1 MPQLEQTSV
10 FASLIFWSFVSFG
23 LLFFLLKKYAFPPL
37 LEILE
42 EREKKIRGDIQG
54 AENLKLEAQTIK
66 QSLERELG
74 AAHERAATIIQMATD
89 ESKRIQEKTIQETQ
103 ARMKQLQKDAEQEI
117 QASRNKLFGEIR
129 GYTAALTISST
140 EKILRKVIGE
150 GDRKR
155 LADEAIEETMREISR
170 SKSA

>member
-23 LLFFLLKKYAFPPL
+23 LLFFLLRKYAFPPL

-74 AAHERAATIIQMATD
+74 AAHERAATIIQMAAD

-155 LADEAIEETMREISR
+155 LADEAIEEALREIGR